1 MIAYETSI
9 HQSSNYEGKNNI
21 YYELISYNRQ
31 TYISLVIVLRK
42 LLLLINFWV
51 LLPSFINTESAS
63 TLRKS

>member
-9 HQSSNYEGKNNI
+9 QQSLNYEGKNNI

-42 LLLLINFWV
+42 LLLLINF
-51 LLPSFINTESAS
+51 
-63 TLRKS
+63 